1 MNKRSLLCAMLLG
14 ALPAAALAAPTV
26 TFEGEVTDQ
35 TCKVMINGQ
44 TNSVVL
50 LPTVSMSEFGGSLA
64 NGQTAGLT
72 PFTVSLT
79 GCTAP
84 TDAAVDIKTVF
95 LGYDV
100 DAATGVLGNRA
111 TANAAKGFGI
121 QLTEKSDDKDS
132 GIVLSGMTPVAGLTL
147 PKDATETEHQFGAQ
161 YFVIEASGAQAGKI
175 TAVAEYT
182 LSYF

>member
-1 MNKRSLLCAMLLG
+1 MNWTLKAFAIALG
-14 ALPAAALAAPTV
+14 ALPAAALAAPTI

-44 TNSVVL
+44 SNAVVL
-50 LPTVSMSEFGGSLA
+50 LPTVSMGDFGGALA

-84 TDAAVDIKTVF
+84 TDVAVNINTVF
-95 LGYDV
+95 MGYDV
-100 DAATGVLGNRA
+100 DPTTGVLGNRA
-111 TANAAKGFGI
+111 ATNAALGFGI
-121 QLTEKSDDKDS
+121 QLTGKPDDKDS
-132 GIVLSGMTPVAGLTL
+132 GINLSGPTAVPGLTL
-147 PKDATETEHQFGAQ
+147 DVGANNAEQQFGAQ
-161 YFVIEASGAQAGKI
+161 YYVVDAGTAKAGKI

-182 LSYF
+182 ISYF